1 MAREASGGRGPSRLA
16 AWVLALAVSA
26 AGIAT
31 LPRYGLTC
39 DEAYGNLF
47 FGERYLH
54 YFLTQDRAYLKF
66 SQHQLDVHAREPD
79 LFRSTWRWAPRAF
92 PPLWD
97 TVSAGGMELLGHRLR
112 WMDPFDAFHVPTVLL
127 AGILLVAIHAF
138 AAPRIGAAA
147 ALVGALLL
155 GTYPRFWGDMHNN
168 VKDVPEAAL
177 FALTV
182 MALARWHEAP
192 SLARAALAGLAGGAA
207 LAVKINAVFVPVI
220 LVVGLWPWQRSWR
233 FWRGIPRHVA
243 SGLPHYAVQLV
254 VAVVVFLASWPW
266 LQRRTLLRLGQYLS
280 TFASQGT
287 RPAHPGWNPDA
298 LVQTVATMPEA
309 VLLLVA
315 AGLVVATRRVARG
328 QDAGGAARLLLAWA
342 CVPVLRASLPGALNF
357 DGIRHFLE
365 FLPAAVLLAGLG
377 AVALVRLAPRGPAR
391 AAAAVALGAVVVANV
406 GGALVRYHPYEM
418 LYFNRIVGGLD
429 GAARRHGFPEATD
442 YWGGSYREGMA
453 WLSAHVE
460 RDGALYV
467 AVFPHIVDLAA
478 PLWLRRDVR
487 VLDGDALGEAIDAHR
502 SVHIM
507 FVTREAMYDPVAKAL
522 ASRPPVHQV
531 VVDGHPILVIHRVAD
546 WSGLGPPA
554 APPADDG
561 GAGYGSSRRPKGIWP
576 R

>member
-1 MAREASGGRGPSRLA
+1 MTREASGRRCGRAGRFA
-16 AWVLALAVSA
+16 AWALALAVVA

-54 YFLTQDRAYLKF
+54 YFLKQDRAYLKF
-66 SQHQLDVHAREPD
+66 TDHDLDVHAREPD

-92 PPLWD
+92 PPFFD
-97 TVSAGGMELLGHRLR
+97 TLSAAGMELLGHRLR
-112 WMDPFDAFHVPTVLL
+112 WMDPIDAFHVPTILL
-127 AGILLVAIHAF
+127 AGILLVALHAF
-138 AAPRIGAAA
+138 AAPRIGAAP
-147 ALVGALLL
+147 ALAGAFVL

-182 MALARWHEAP
+182 MALARWHESP
-192 SLARAALAGLAGGAA
+192 SLSRAALAGLLGGAA

-243 SGLPHYAVQLV
+243 NRLLHYAVQLLM
-254 VAVVVFLASWPW
+254 AGVVFLGCWPW
-266 LQRRTLLRLGQYLS
+266 MQRRTLLRLGQHLS
-280 TFASQGT
+280 AFATQGN
-287 RPAHPGWNPDA
+287 RAPHAGWNPDA
-298 LVQTVATMPEA
+298 LVQTLATMPEA

-328 QDAGGAARLLLAWA
+328 QEGGGVARLLLGWA
-342 CVPVLRASLPGALNF
+342 CVPILRASVPGAVNF

-365 FLPAAVLLAGLG
+365 FLPAAALLAGLG
-377 AVALVRLAPRGPAR
+377 AVALVRLAPPGAAR
-391 AAAAVALGAVVVANV
+391 AAAAVALAAVVVANV

-418 LYFNRIVGGLD
+418 LYFNRLWGGLD

-442 YWGGSYREGMA
+442 YWGSSYREGMA
-453 WLSAHVE
+453 WLSAHVD

-467 AVFPHIVDLAA
+467 PVFPHIVDLAA
-478 PLWLRRDVR
+478 PLWLRPDVR
-487 VLDGDALGEAIDAHR
+487 VLDEEALGEAVDAGQT
-502 SVHIM
+502 VHVM
-507 FVTREAMYDPVAKAL
+507 FVTREAMYDHVAKAL
-522 ASRPPVHQV
+522 ASRPPAHQV
-531 VVDGHPILVIHRVAD
+531 VVDGHPVMVIHRVAD

-554 APPADDG
+554 RG
-561 GAGYGSSRRPKGIWP
+561 VE
-576 R
+576 

>member
-1 MAREASGGRGPSRLA
+1 MASADRLA
-16 AWVLALAVSA
+16 AWALALAVVA

-66 SQHQLDVHAREPD
+66 TQHELDVHAREPD
-79 LFRSTWRWAPRAF
+79 LFRSTWRWAPRVF
-92 PPLWD
+92 PPLFD
-97 TVSAGGMELLGHRLR
+97 IVSAAGMELLGHRLR
-112 WMDPFDAFHVPTVLL
+112 WMDPFDAFHLPTIIL
-127 AGILLVAIHAF
+127 AGVLLVAIHAF

-147 ALVGALLL
+147 AFAGAFLL

-220 LVVGLWPWQRSWR
+220 LVLGLWPWQRSWR

-243 SGLPHYAVQLV
+243 NGLPHYGVQLV
-254 VAVVVFLASWPW
+254 VAAAVFLGSWPW
-266 LQRRTLLRLGQYLS
+266 VQRRTVLRVGQYLS
-280 TFASQGT
+280 AFAIQGG
-287 RPAHPGWNPDA
+287 RAAHAGWNSDP
-298 LVQTVATMPEA
+298 LLQTLATMPEA

-315 AGLVVATRRVARG
+315 TGLVVATRRVARG
-328 QDAGGAARLLLAWA
+328 EDAGGAARLLLAWA
-342 CVPVLRASLPGALNF
+342 CVPILRASVPSAVNF

-365 FLPAAVLLAGLG
+365 FLPAAALLAGLG
-377 AVALVRLAPRGPAR
+377 AVALVRLAPPGRAR
-391 AAAAVALGAVVVANV
+391 AAAAIGITAVVVANV
-406 GGALVRYHPYEM
+406 GGALVRFHPYEM
-418 LYFNRIVGGLD
+418 LYFNRLVGGLE

-442 YWGGSYREGMA
+442 YWGSSYREGMA

-460 RDGALYV
+460 PGGALYV
-467 AVFPHIVDLAA
+467 PVFPHIVDLAA
-478 PLWLRRDVR
+478 PLWLRRDLR
-487 VLDGDALGEAIDAHR
+487 VLDEDGLDEAMA
-502 SVHIM
+502 SGQTVHVM
-507 FVTREAMYDPVAKAL
+507 FVTREAMYDHVARAL
-522 ASRPPVHQV
+522 APRPPVHQV
-531 VVDGHPILVIHRVAD
+531 VVDGHPIMVIHRVDAR
-546 WSGLGPPA
+546 SGLGPPR
-554 APPADDG
+554 PAVE
-561 GAGYGSSRRPKGIWP
+561 
-576 R
+576 